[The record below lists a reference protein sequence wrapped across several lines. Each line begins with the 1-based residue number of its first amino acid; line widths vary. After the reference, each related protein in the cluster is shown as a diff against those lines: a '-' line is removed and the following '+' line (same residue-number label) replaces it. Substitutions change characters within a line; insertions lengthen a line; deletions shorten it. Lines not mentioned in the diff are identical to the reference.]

1 MYYNLKTITNK
12 QKQSVT
18 LYLRPMEIKK

>member
-1 MYYNLKTITNK
+1 MK

-18 LYLRPMEIKK
+18 LN

>member
-1 MYYNLKTITNK
+1 MQEF

-18 LYLRPMEIKK
+18 WNTLFS